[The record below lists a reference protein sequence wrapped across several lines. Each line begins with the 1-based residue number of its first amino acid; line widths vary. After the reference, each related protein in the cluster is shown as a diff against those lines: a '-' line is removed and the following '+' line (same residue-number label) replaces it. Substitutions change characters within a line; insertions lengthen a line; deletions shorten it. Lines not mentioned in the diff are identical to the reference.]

1 MPRYA
6 AAEVFET
13 PCQYKIPALSS
24 HDWRLFGKLLFY
36 RENLVGTVNI
46 KGIAFFAW
54 SVNAHNIYPYT

>member
-36 RENLVGTVNI
+36 RENFVGTVNI
-46 KGIAFFAW
+46 KRIAFFA
-54 SVNAHNIYPYT
+54 